1 MHTAFISCQP
11 PWGKDPWVALDW
23 KWSHAPLS
31 SPHKVKKGEAGKD
44 EEILWGGRGGGLCV
58 RVFIHGFWECVCV
71 YGGAS
76 WEAPDELGSG
86 VSLLLSKLKHVVD
99 LIVIYQS
106 GPSFINELVLCR
118 FWSISAEWENMLF
131 SLRCV
136 KNTEEGVDAD
146 TIKNRLTLHNCCT
159 FLKNEA
165 HVVCSYRYLRVHH
178 FCLTELLKLWNRKNI
193 CYLDR

>member
-58 RVFIHGFWECVCV
+58 RVSIHGFWECVCV

-99 LIVIYQS
+99 LIVTVKWPQHSEMSY
-106 GPSFINELVLCR
+106 R
-118 FWSISAEWENMLF
+118 FWSVSAEWENMLF
-131 SLRCV
+131 SLSCV
-136 KNTEEGVDAD
+136 KHTEEGVDAD
-146 TIKNRLTLHNCCT
+146 MIKNRLTLHNWYT
-159 FLKNEA
+159 FLMNKPR
-165 HVVCSYRYLRVHH
+165 VVHSYHYLKLHQ